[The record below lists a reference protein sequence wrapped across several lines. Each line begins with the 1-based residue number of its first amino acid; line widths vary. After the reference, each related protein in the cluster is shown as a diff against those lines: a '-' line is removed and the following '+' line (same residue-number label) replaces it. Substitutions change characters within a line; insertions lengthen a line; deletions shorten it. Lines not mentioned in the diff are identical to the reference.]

1 MKKGSLLIMKLLK
14 LSIVLASLFLL
25 TGCSSDQNQSAGS
38 DANLLACDRW
48 SHPNST
54 NSTLAVENT
63 IYNIDENLSLN
74 LKTVES
80 VTQKT
85 VWSDEDLKKS
95 GYIGNKAG
103 IISINIPEDEHYII
117 WITEHVF
124 ITPYQ
129 VSEDNLQGERYIDDC
144 FEKLKKGGFLK
155 AVEFSLKK
163 GVNYIQLSHTDKNQV
178 VIRVTKT
185 QI

>member
-1 MKKGSLLIMKLLK
+1 MKLLK

-25 TGCSSDQNQSAGS
+25 TGYSSDRNQSAS
-38 DANLLACDRW
+38 AEANLLACNRW

-54 NSTLAVENT
+54 NSTVAVENT
-63 IYNIDENLSLN
+63 VYNIDENLSLN

-95 GYIGNKAG
+95 GYTGNKAG
-103 IISINIPEDEHYII
+103 VISINIPENGHYII
-117 WITEHVF
+117 WITEHAF

-129 VSEDNLQGERYIDDC
+129 VSEDRIQGERYIDDC
-144 FEKLKKGGFLK
+144 FEKSQKGGFLR

-163 GVNYIQLSHTDKNQV
+163 GVNYIQLSHTDKNQI

>member
-1 MKKGSLLIMKLLK
+1 MKLLK
-14 LSIVLASLFLL
+14 LSAALAFFFLL
-25 TGCSSDQNQSAGS
+25 TGYLDQGPLASSDV
-38 DANLLACDRW
+38 NLLACDEW
-48 SHPNST
+48 SHPDST
-54 NSTLAVENT
+54 HSVAVAANT
-63 IYNIDENLSLN
+63 IYNINESLSLN
-74 LKTVES
+74 LETVEN
-80 VTQKT
+80 VAQKT
-85 VWSDEDLKKS
+85 VWSDEDLEKND
-95 GYIGNKAG
+95 YTGNKAG
-103 IISINIPEDEHYII
+103 LISINIPEDGDYII

-129 VSEDNLQGERYIDDC
+129 VSEDRIPGKRYLDSC

-178 VIRVTKT
+178 VMRVTKT